1 MYPARGDSYGTY
13 RLFIF
18 GFRNRINGIV
28 FGAARG
34 YRAIEAGF
42 VSKKIVA
49 HHFGAPTEEIRT
61 DCLLSCVIGMQ
72 GCQRMCVDVGPYG
85 QPPMYVQTVDST

>member
-1 MYPARGDSYGTY
+1 MFTFCFWDW
-13 RLFIF
+13 
-18 GFRNRINGIV
+18 INGIV

-34 YRAIEAGF
+34 YRAIEAGSVF
-42 VSKKIVA
+42 KKILS
-49 HHFGAPTEEIRT
+49 HRFGAPTEDNQA

-85 QPPMYVQTVDST
+85 QPPMYVQTVGST